1 MRKYCLIILCVIL
14 LGSILPGCQGAA
26 KKPQNPQQ
34 NTPQSDNLDV
44 SASDRRVMA
53 SQLSKT
59 AEAVPDVQKATVVVS
74 EMAGLQGSGNTKSLV
89 AMVGLTL
96 TAAINNDANRVNEI
110 KQAVADKLKASD
122 SRINQVL
129 VTTDPTM
136 IKRINDIAAGII
148 EGKPIQ
154 SLEKDI
160 NTLTNDLKQQ
170 K

>member
-1 MRKYCLIILCVIL
+1 MKQFCLVVLCLVL
-14 LGSILPGCQGAA
+14 LGSTLPGCQGAA
-26 KKPQNPQQ
+26 KKPQTPQQ
-34 NTPQSDNLDV
+34 NTPQGNLDV

-53 SQLSKT
+53 AQLSKT
-59 AEAVPDVQKATVVVS
+59 AESVPDVQKATVVVS
-74 EMAGLQGSGNTKSLV
+74 EAGSLPASGNTKTLV
-89 AMVGLTL
+89 AMVGLTVSSSL
-96 TAAINNDANRVNEI
+96 SNDANKVNTI
-110 KQAVADKLKASD
+110 KQTVADKVKASD
-122 SRINQVL
+122 TRINQVL

-154 SLEKDI
+154 SFEKDI

>member
-1 MRKYCLIILCVIL
+1 MKKYYLIILCVIL

-26 KKPQNPQQ
+26 KKPQTPQQ
-34 NTPQSDNLDV
+34 NVPQSDNLDV

-74 EMAGLQGSGNTKSLV
+74 EMAGLQGNGNTKNLV
-89 AMVGLTL
+89 AMVGLTVS
-96 TAAINNDANRVNEI
+96 AAISNDANKVNAI
-110 KQAVADKLKASD
+110 KQTVADKLRASD
-122 SRINQVL
+122 TRINQVL

-148 EGKPIQ
+148 EGKPLQ
-154 SLEKDI
+154 SFEKDI
-160 NTLTNDLKQQ
+160 NTLTNELKKQ
-170 K
+170 